1 MAIEPTC
8 KGITMSTATSCVHDL
23 SSLLALQKSAFASAG
38 RIDAD
43 TRRQR
48 LQQVID
54 LLVHNH
60 QALTTAIDQDFGGR
74 PAGFSLMNDVLGALA
89 SLKYARDHLQEWMQD
104 EPREMFAPYD
114 QLGASA
120 WVMHQPKGTV
130 GILGTWNAPL
140 YTLFSPLASAL
151 AAGNR
156 AILKPSE
163 VVPRTAE
170 LVARLCA
177 EHLDPLVVA
186 VVNGGPELGE
196 AFSSQPFDH
205 LVFTGSTA
213 VGRQVMGN
221 AAKNLVPVTLELG
234 GKSPVIVS
242 RTADLNKTAF
252 SIAAGKICNGGQV
265 CINPD
270 LVYVPKVQL
279 ESFLDAL
286 RSAYRD
292 LNPTVAGN
300 LDVVAV
306 VNQRHL
312 DRVEGLVEDAQ
323 VRGARIECLPEPL
336 ALDARERRRPLR
348 AVVDP
353 APDSLIMHEEIFGP
367 AMVVLSY
374 DDLDQVIAQINSR
387 PRPLALYYFGEDAQ
401 EQRYVLEHTL
411 SGGVTIN
418 DVMMHAAMHDA
429 PFGGV
434 GASGMGHYH
443 GREGFLEF
451 SHMRTVF
458 KASTH
463 DPRREWG
470 LLPPYGEHYLAAM
483 LAGVTCD

>member
-1 MAIEPTC
+1 
-8 KGITMSTATSCVHDL
+8 MSSATSSPQAL
-23 SSLLALQKSAFASAG
+23 GSLLAQQQSAFASAG
-38 RIDAD
+38 HVSAD

-54 LLVHNH
+54 LLVQHH
-60 QALTTAIDQDFGGR
+60 EALTTAIDQDFGGR

-89 SLKYARDHLQEWMQD
+89 SLKYARDHLQAWMQD
-104 EPREMFAPYD
+104 EPREVFAPYD
-114 QLGASA
+114 QLGARA
-120 WVMHQPKGTV
+120 WVMYQGKGSV

-170 LVARLCA
+170 LLAKLCA

-213 VGRQVMGN
+213 VGRLVMAN

-242 RTADLNKTAF
+242 RSADLQKAAF
-252 SIAAGKICNGGQV
+252 SIAAGKASNGGQI

-270 LVYVPKVQL
+270 LVYVPNAQL
-279 ESFLDAL
+279 EDFLAAL
-286 RSAYRD
+286 RGAYRD

-300 LDVVAV
+300 PDVVAV

-312 DRVEGLVEDAQ
+312 QRVEGLVADAES
-323 VRGARIECLPEPL
+323 RGARIECLPEVLPV
-336 ALDARERRRPLR
+336 DSEDRRRPLR
-348 AVVDP
+348 VVVDP
-353 APDSLIMHEEIFGP
+353 PADSQIMHEEIFGP

-374 DDLDQVIAQINSR
+374 HDLDQVIAQINSR
-387 PRPLALYYFGEDAQ
+387 PRPLALYYFGEDHA
-401 EQRYVLEHTL
+401 EQRQVLEQTL

-418 DVMMHAAMHDA
+418 DVMMHAALHDA
-429 PFGGV
+429 PFGGI

-443 GREGFLEF
+443 GREGFLQF

-458 KASTH
+458 KAPAH

>member
-1 MAIEPTC
+1 
-8 KGITMSTATSCVHDL
+8 MSSATSSIQDL
-23 SSLLALQKSAFASAG
+23 TSLLAQQQGDFAGAGTASAE
-38 RIDAD
+38 

-54 LLVHNH
+54 LLVRNH
-60 QALTTAIDQDFGGR
+60 EALTAAMDADFGGR
-74 PAGFSLMNDVLGALA
+74 PVGFSLMNDVLGSLA
-89 SLKYARDHLQEWMQD
+89 SLKYARDHLQDWMAD
-104 EPREMFAPYD
+104 EPREVFSPYD
-114 QLGASA
+114 QLGAQA
-120 WVMHQPKGTV
+120 WVMYQAKGSV

-177 EHLDPLVVA
+177 EHLDPQVVA

-213 VGRQVMGN
+213 VGKRVMAN

-242 RTADLNKTAF
+242 RSADLNKAAF
-252 SIAAGKICNGGQV
+252 SLAAGKASNGGQI

-270 LVYVPKVQL
+270 LVYVPRTQL
-279 ESFLDAL
+279 EAFLEAL

-292 LNPTVAGN
+292 LIPTVAGN
-300 LDVVAV
+300 PDVVAV
-306 VNQRHL
+306 VNPRHL
-312 DRVEGLVEDAQ
+312 DRVEGLVQDAQ
-323 VRGARIECLPEPL
+323 ARGARIESLPEEL
-336 ALDARERRRPLR
+336 AVNAEDRRRPLR
-348 AVVDP
+348 VVVDP

-367 AMVVLSY
+367 AMVVLGY
-374 DDLDQVIAQINSR
+374 DDLDRVIAEINGR
-387 PRPLALYYFGEDAQ
+387 PRPLALYYFGDDAR
-401 EQRYVLEHTL
+401 EQRQVLERTV
-411 SGGVTIN
+411 SGGVTLN

-443 GREGFLEF
+443 GREGFLQF
-451 SHMRTVF
+451 SHLRTVF
-458 KASTH
+458 KASAH

-483 LAGVTCD
+483 LAGVTRD

>member
-1 MAIEPTC
+1 
-8 KGITMSTATSCVHDL
+8 MSCDQDL
-23 SSLLALQKSAFASAG
+23 SSLLMRQKNAFNGAG
-38 RIDAD
+38 SVSAD

-54 LLVHNH
+54 LLVNH
-60 QALTTAIDQDFGGR
+60 HEALTTAIDEDFGGR

-89 SLKYARDHLQEWMQD
+89 SLKHARDHVQAWMQD
-104 EPREMFAPYD
+104 EPRPMISPYD
-114 QLGASA
+114 QLGATA

-163 VVPRTAE
+163 VVPRTAA

-196 AFSSQPFDH
+196 AFSRQPFDH

-213 VGRQVMGN
+213 IGRRVMAN
-221 AAKNLVPVTLELG
+221 AAQHLVPVTLELG

-242 RTADLNKTAF
+242 STADLNKAAF
-252 SIAAGKICNGGQV
+252 NIAAGKACNGGQI

-270 LVYVPKVQL
+270 LVYVPKASL
-279 ESFLDAL
+279 EAFLDAL
-286 RSAYRD
+286 RTAYHD

-300 LDVVAV
+300 PDVVAV
-306 VNQRHL
+306 VNARHL
-312 DRVEGLVEDAQ
+312 ERVEGLVRDAES
-323 VRGARIECLPEPL
+323 RGARIECLPEPL
-336 ALDARERRRPLR
+336 ALDALDRRRPLR
-348 AVVDP
+348 VVVDP
-353 APDSLIMHEEIFGP
+353 APDSQILHEEIFGP
-367 AMVVLSY
+367 AMVVLTY
-374 DDLDQVIAQINSR
+374 EHLDQVIAQINGR
-387 PRPLALYYFGEDAQ
+387 PRPLALYYFGEDPQ
-401 EQRYVLEHTL
+401 EQRHVLEHTL

-418 DVMMHAAMHDA
+418 DVMMHAALHDA

-451 SHMRTVF
+451 SHQRTVF
-458 KASTH
+458 KASAH

-483 LAGVTCD
+483 LAGVTSD